1 MASWFNRSSTGAMSD
16 LWLGDVGIRVTN
28 LERSIEFYT
37 KVFDLEQIDRG
48 GDDEGKY
55 VLFRDRRSGQR
66 LELNWYAERSP
77 FWTPYVSGEA
87 LDHFEVRVRSVPETL
102 ERLKKFG
109 IAPATRKLWVKR
121 QNRGETER
129 RSEVREAHAG
139 RHVDIA
145 KWTSDRLH
153 SGFRWYLLLPLRP
166 PWRTVGRTNPGSLLR
181 LSQKIIMRCHL
192 IACS

>member
-16 LWLGDVGIRVTN
+16 IWLGDVGIRVTN

-37 KVFDLEQIDRG
+37 RVFDLEQIDRG

-87 LDHFEVRVRSVPETL
+87 LDHFEVRVKSV
-102 ERLKKFG
+102 R
-109 IAPATRKLWVKR
+109 
-121 QNRGETER
+121 R
-129 RSEVREAHAG
+129 RSSDSRNSASRPRRESSGSTG
-139 RHVDIA
+139 RPSPH
-145 KWTSDRLH
+145 
-153 SGFRWYLLLPLRP
+153 
-166 PWRTVGRTNPGSLLR
+166 
-181 LSQKIIMRCHL
+181 
-192 IACS
+192 

>member
-87 LDHFEVRVRSVPETL
+87 LDHFEVRVKSVPETL
-102 ERLKKFG
+102 EDRKSTRL
-109 IAPATRKLWVKR
+109 
-121 QNRGETER
+121 N
-129 RSEVREAHAG
+129 SS
-139 RHVDIA
+139 HVSISYA
-145 KWTSDRLH
+145 V
-153 SGFRWYLLLPLRP
+153 F
-166 PWRTVGRTNPGSLLR
+166 
-181 LSQKIIMRCHL
+181 C
-192 IACS
+192 

>member
-77 FWTPYVSGEA
+77 FWTPYVSG
-87 LDHFEVRVRSVPETL
+87 DDSDIIEVSVKCVQE
-102 ERLKKFG
+102 KY
-109 IAPATRKLWVKR
+109 
-121 QNRGETER
+121 
-129 RSEVREAHAG
+129 G
-139 RHVDIA
+139 R
-145 KWTSDRLH
+145 
-153 SGFRWYLLLPLRP
+153 
-166 PWRTVGRTNPGSLLR
+166 
-181 LSQKIIMRCHL
+181 IMNV
-192 IACS
+192 

>member
-1 MASWFNRSSTGAMSD
+1 MIGPVIFPRNRLKQPMLSMPSCVNRTSTGAMSD
-16 LWLGDVGIRVTN
+16 LWIGDVGIRVTN
-28 LERSIEFYT
+28 LEKSIEFYT

-87 LDHFEVRVRSVPETL
+87 LDHFEVRVKSVPETL

-109 IAPATRKLWVKR
+109 IRPGTRKLCVHRK
-121 QNRGETER
+121 
-129 RSEVREAHAG
+129 
-139 RHVDIA
+139 
-145 KWTSDRLH
+145 TSATHR
-153 SGFRWYLLLPLRP
+153 
-166 PWRTVGRTNPGSLLR
+166 
-181 LSQKIIMRCHL
+181 
-192 IACS
+192 